1 MKTLVLFAGVLL
13 FLSAATSVFAEN
25 NWQFRQVGSSDPS
38 IAFKGSPI
46 SMGSSFIC
54 VAPDWSARYFWL
66 VSSPFKHRLS
76 PSQLLI
82 TSDPEKPSDFFVDQ
96 FKLEAI
102 SPTSVRITVDGKLTR
117 EHPAIIEYI
126 PLSLPA
132 DLMKGA
138 RVENEKGTSVTVGSD
153 KCEIN
158 QESARLVITTRFG
171 TITLTTKDATGLTLV
186 DRRDHPYK
194 GKEVFLIFVA
204 KKQGIAPNERFRHET
219 MLTVSEDFTGYAA
232 VPALPAFTPKGGPI
246 VPLPS
251 VRLTPPVMSTDLF
264 PHPKVL
270 THTDGRIALPRALGL
285 TADPS
290 LEAGRLAK
298 LFNELLTAA
307 GIACEARAE
316 PHGLIAVRKIAPPSP
331 EQYDYHEI
339 DIASDRITI
348 GSATPRGAYYALC
361 TLVQLAGSRGVLRTG
376 TVKDWADFPFRAI
389 HILADDATL
398 RLDGAFIKNVFGPL
412 RINQIILEC
421 EYVKWPSH
429 PEMHTPW
436 GMTTE
441 DVAAFLRMADDHYIE
456 VSPLLQTYGHCEYL
470 FAGGDNLDIAENPDQ
485 PYAYDVSN
493 PRTYQVIRNL
503 LNDVRKAFP
512 AAPYLHIGHD
522 EVTHFGNYPTRPE
535 NVGQSL
541 ATLLWKDLQ
550 FYQDYAGKEHLT
562 LMLWQDY
569 LNGRS
574 QPAHRD
580 ELFAVAKKLDK
591 SAVIA
596 VWDYSPSMQ
605 FPEIKPF
612 MELGFPVVGA
622 TGEEDVANGVNFSR
636 YAKKQGIFGMM
647 HTTWTGHGGNATALS
662 RYTKK
667 LWPYVQAGVSF
678 WNAQSPVVD
687 RHAPSHATRMFNRV
701 IADMYP
707 HRYFFG
713 TDPVAPIDLSAVAD
727 ASLAEPD
734 GFEGGMLRTPTG
746 MMFSLPAAGKS
757 AACVTVHPDTPLTI
771 PIGRKARAVSFLFA
785 VLDNDPA
792 MKPAGSITIH
802 GEQDIEQPL
811 IVRQEIGNIV
821 QKLLLPGSEES
832 GKILTKNDAGEIFAV
847 AQPVFSAGG
856 RYVLWQLD
864 LAAGNQRIDSITLR
878 AADKASIVLAGIT
891 VVE

>member
-1 MKTLVLFAGVLL
+1 MKTLVLSAGALL
-13 FLSAATSVFAEN
+13 FLSAATSVLAEN
-25 NWQFRQVGSSDPS
+25 NWQFRQVGSRDPS

-46 SMGSSFIC
+46 SVGGSFVC
-54 VAPDWSARYFWL
+54 VAPDWNARYFWL
-66 VSSPFKHRLS
+66 VSSPFRQRSS

-96 FKLEAI
+96 LRFEAI
-102 SPTSVRITVDGKLTR
+102 GPTSMRIAVDGKFTR
-117 EHPAIIEYI
+117 NHPAIIEYI
-126 PLSLPA
+126 PLALPA

-138 RVENEKGTSVTVGSD
+138 RIEDEKGTSVTVGSD
-153 KCEIN
+153 KCEIDR
-158 QESARLVITTRFG
+158 ESTRLVITTRFG
-171 TITLTTKDATGLTLV
+171 TITLTTNDEPGLTLV

-204 KKQGIAPNERFRHET
+204 REQGIAPGERFRHE
-219 MLTVSEDFTGYAA
+219 MVLTVSEDFTGYAA
-232 VPALPAFTPKGGPI
+232 VPILPALIPKGGPI

-251 VRLTPPVMSTDLF
+251 VRLAPPAMSTDLF
-264 PHPKVL
+264 PKPKVL
-270 THTDGRIALPRALGL
+270 THTDGRITLPRALGL

-298 LFNELLTAA
+298 LLNELLTVA
-307 GIACEARAE
+307 GISCEAREE
-316 PHGLIAVRKIAPPSP
+316 PRGFITVRKIAPPSS
-331 EQYDYHEI
+331 EQYDYYEI
-339 DIASDRITI
+339 AIAADGITI
-348 GSATPRGAYYALC
+348 GSVTPRGAYYALC
-361 TLVQLAGSRGVLRTG
+361 TLVQSADSSGVLLTG
-376 TVKDWADFPFRAI
+376 AVKDWADFPFRGI
-389 HILADDATL
+389 HILADDTTL

-412 RINQIILEC
+412 KINQIILEC

-441 DVAAFLRMADDHYIE
+441 DVAAFLRTADDHYIE

-470 FAGGDNLDIAENPDQ
+470 FAGGDNLDIAENPDR

-493 PRTYQVIRNL
+493 PRTYQVIGDL

-512 AAPYLHIGHD
+512 VAPYLHIGHD
-522 EVTHFGNYPTRPE
+522 EVTHFGNYPARPE

-541 ATLLWKDLQ
+541 AALLWKDLQ
-550 FYQDYAGKEHLT
+550 FYQDYAAKEHLK

-574 QPAHRD
+574 QPAHRE
-580 ELFAVAKKLDK
+580 ELFSVAKKLDK

-596 VWDYSPSMQ
+596 VWDYSPSTR

-612 MELGFPVVGA
+612 MELGFTVIGA
-622 TGEEDVANGVNFSR
+622 TGEEDVANVVNFSR
-636 YAKKQGIFGMM
+636 YAKKQGVFGMM
-647 HTTWTGHGGNATALS
+647 HTTWTGHGGNAAALFK
-662 RYTKK
+662 YTRK
-667 LWPYVQAGVSF
+667 LWMYVQAGVSF

-687 RHAPSHATRMFNRV
+687 CHAPSRATGMFNRV
-701 IADMYP
+701 IAAMYP
-707 HRYFFG
+707 RRYFFG
-713 TDPVAPIDLSAVAD
+713 ADTATPIDLSAIAD
-727 ASLAEPD
+727 ASLAERG
-734 GFEGGMLRTPTG
+734 GFEAGMLRTPTG
-746 MMFSLPAAGKS
+746 MAFSLPAYQES
-757 AACVTVHPDTPLTI
+757 AACLTVHEDTPLTI

-802 GEQDIEQPL
+802 GEQDIVQPL
-811 IVRQEIGNIV
+811 IVRREIGNIIE
-821 QKLLLPGSEES
+821 KLLIPGGEES
-832 GKILTKNDAGEIFAV
+832 GRILTKNDPQEIFAV

-856 RYVLWQLD
+856 RYVLWQFD
-864 LAAGNQRIDSITLR
+864 LATGNQRVHSITLR
-878 AADKASIVLAGIT
+878 AAHQTSIVLAGIT